1 MGVKGQLEEKE
12 KVHVRS
18 VGELK
23 YNLSIFLVL
32 IMLLVLNIRTLC
44 LPLEL

>member
-23 YNLSIFLVL
+23 YNLSIFLLSV
-32 IMLLVLNIRTLC
+32 MLLECTLPT
-44 LPLEL
+44 L